1 MVKLTPINDKVSLGS
16 LGVSDQEFILAPPT
30 VRVNFSLEPVR
41 NHFNSLSL
49 LNQVDDLLGFGGWVE
64 QTYHDMSAERREK
77 NVLVLYVLHE
87 WTVKRGEQDFPAYID
102 RISRDDP
109 VAERDSLIKNYLFKC
124 EEQGIDLKVEPN
136 DLMKDK
142 NAFVDMIEKI
152 YSKHY
157 AEKGKEL
164 DLGMYERAFPLLQQ
178 PEKALEMTVEHLTYM
193 WETYLKDEWERN
205 LPMLTESIM
214 AFRQLDYRG
223 QTAVETVR
231 FVTGRDLAGYW
242 DAMDTANNITFV
254 PSAHI
259 GPYVTFYHDEDKD
272 PSNYLVF
279 GARVPEGVTK
289 SPALS
294 RSELLVRLSALSD
307 DTRLKILEL
316 MTQHEEV
323 CAQDIIVWLNLSQS
337 SASRHLRQLTATG
350 YLTERRREVAKC
362 YTLNRDR
369 IDDTLFALKHFLK
382 M

>member
-1 MVKLTPINDKVSLGS
+1 M
-16 LGVSDQEFILAPPT
+16 SDQEFILAPPT
-30 VRVNFSLEPVR
+30 VRVNFSLAPVR

-49 LNQVDDLLGFGGWVE
+49 LNQTDDLLGFGGWVE
-64 QTYHDMSAERREK
+64 QTYEDMSAERREQ
-77 NVLVLYVLHE
+77 NVLVLYVLHD
-87 WTVKRGEQDFPAYID
+87 WDTKSGDTDFYDYINRVRGGDPMAARDALVNHYLQKVAEQDAQFDVTPEAVMQD
-102 RISRDDP
+102 
-109 VAERDSLIKNYLFKC
+109 VNL
-124 EEQGIDLKVEPN
+124 
-136 DLMKDK
+136 
-142 NAFVDMIEKI
+142 FVDLIEKAI
-152 YSKHY
+152 GKHY
-157 AEKGKEL
+157 EEKGKVL
-164 DLGMYERAFPLLQQ
+164 DLDMYARAFPLLQQ
-178 PEKALEMTVEHLTYM
+178 PEKALETTIEHLTFM
-193 WETYLKDEWERN
+193 WETYLKDDWERN
-205 LPMLTESIM
+205 LPMLTESMM

-223 QTAVETVR
+223 QTATETVR
-231 FVTGRDLAGYW
+231 LVTGRDLAGYW
-242 DAMDTANNITFV
+242 DAMDNANNITFI

-259 GPYVTFYHDEDKD
+259 GPYVTFHGAEGND
-272 PSNYLVF
+272 PTNYLVF

-294 RSELLVRLSALSD
+294 RSEVLVRLSALSD